1 MFDPAGNQIPT
12 AAAKPA
18 VLLLIGLL
26 RKDEDWPMPG
36 STLATVTMLLAR
48 SVCGDDWIAHSDPS
62 DFALVLHGR
71 EETAEP
77 AATRVLTAISAA
89 GGPGRALLPQPAWAL
104 GPQML
109 RTPISTWALAGLVVG
124 MVRGLIVTDS
134 LVDLS
139 AQPLAAL
146 SGPAAQQPPR
156 RP

>member
-77 AATRVLTAISAA
+77 AATRGLTAISAA
-89 GGPGRALLPQPAWAL
+89 GGAG
-104 GPQML
+104 
-109 RTPISTWALAGLVVG
+109 TST
-124 MVRGLIVTDS
+124 
-134 LVDLS
+134 
-139 AQPLAAL
+139 
-146 SGPAAQQPPR
+146 PAAACLGSRPADAAHADR
-156 RP
+156 RGR